1 MMNTAAEQKGFRLSD
16 IPNNIMILIGLAVL
30 CVAMSV
36 ASPFFLTPDNLVNA
50 VLQAAINATLACG
63 MTFVILT
70 GGIDLSVGSIVALAG
85 VVLGLLLKTGIPLPV
100 ALLGCMLVGG
110 VCGVV
115 NGLLVTKIKL
125 PPFITT
131 LGSMSIARGLALY
144 LTDGRS
150 ISGFGGALGG
160 IGSGTLLGVP
170 WMIIIM
176 VVTFAIG
183 MFVLRFTR
191 AGRYIYAIG
200 GNVEATQ
207 LSGINTGKYTALVYT
222 ICGITAGIAAVLLT
236 ARLDSAQPVAGQ
248 GYELN
253 AIAATVIGGTSLDGG
268 EGRLSG
274 TIIGALIIS
283 VLNNGLNLLNVSS
296 YIQQIVIGL
305 VIVLAVAGD
314 KLRSK

>member
-1 MMNTAAEQKGFRLSD
+1 MNKAAEKTGFRLSS
-16 IPNNIMILIGLAVL
+16 IPNNVMILLGLAVL
-30 CVAMSV
+30 CAVMSL

-70 GGIDLSVGSIVALAG
+70 GGIDLSVGSIVAFAG
-85 VVLGLLLKTGIPLPV
+85 VILGMLLKEGVPAPV
-100 ALLGCMLVGG
+100 ALLGCVAVGAL
-110 VCGVV
+110 CGAF
-115 NGLLVTKIKL
+115 NGLLVTRVGL
-125 PPFITT
+125 PPFIAT

-150 ISGFGGALGG
+150 ISGFGTSLSG

-170 WMIIIM
+170 WMIVIM

-183 MFVLRFTR
+183 MFLLRFTR

-200 GNVEATQ
+200 GNVEATR
-207 LSGINTGKYTALVYT
+207 LSGINTGRYTALVY
-222 ICGITAGIAAVLLT
+222 IVCGITAGLASVLLT

-305 VIVLAVAGD
+305 VIILAVAGD